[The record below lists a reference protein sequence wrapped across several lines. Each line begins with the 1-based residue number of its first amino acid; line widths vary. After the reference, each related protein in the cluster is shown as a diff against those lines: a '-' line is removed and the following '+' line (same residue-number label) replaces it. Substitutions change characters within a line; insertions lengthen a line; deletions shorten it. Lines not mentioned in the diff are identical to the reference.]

1 MAKQF
6 REARK
11 QKNLKAIDAAKLLG
25 VSQPTLSTWEW
36 ERKSPSVD
44 ALEKMADLYG
54 VSTDYLLGR
63 PDHLSPA
70 PTQPITLQQLRIM
83 NGKPVWSPVHGWMLV
98 NASSRLLLLADGTN
112 ISFADVGALYV
123 APQPY
128 AVSCIPLNPPLEKD
142 QITQYSEVWLE
153 PISQDACLREDLR
166 GWYKVIGDYVENQ
179 NGNRFS
185 LCSYG
190 AKWLAFATN
199 NNGTVLKT

>member
-1 MAKQF
+1 MARRFK
-6 REARK
+6 EARLLNNMK
-11 QKNLKAIDAAKLLG
+11 VAEAIEKLEI
-25 VSQPTLSTWEW
+25 SQPTLSAWEGA
-36 ERKSPSVD
+36 RKSPSID
-44 ALEKMADLYG
+44 ALENMADLYN
-54 VSTDYLLGR
+54 VTTDFLLGR
-63 PDHLSPA
+63 ADNKALDPNR
-70 PTQPITLQQLRIM
+70 PITKQHLFIM
-83 NGKPVWSPVHGWMLV
+83 NGLPVWSPAHGWMLV
-98 NASSRLLLLADGTN
+98 HASSRLLLLADGTN

-128 AVSCIPLNPPLEKD
+128 AVSCIPLNPPLEKN

-185 LCSYG
+185 FCSYG

-199 NNGTVLKT
+199 NNGESE